1 MAVLSEASLVAG
13 HSGRLLH
20 PDVWKLHA
28 AHVLLR
34 LLARLHL
41 GEFNPGA
48 RRSIAAVSLVAFSR
62 PPGNRSG
69 QASIFSRVQSRR
81 CQMGTS
87 STETPRVLRSDAIF
101 PTHGPSPPPP
111 PQVVQALAWVVSTV
125 LLKSLLSTVLCAS
138 DDVRD
143 RLRARE
149 GRSRRSLF

>member
-69 QASIFSRVQSRR
+69 QGSIFSRVQSRR

-101 PTHGPSPPPP
+101 PLTARLLLLLLRSCRLWPGSSPRFCSSPCCR
-111 PQVVQALAWVVSTV
+111 
-125 LLKSLLSTVLCAS
+125 LSS
-138 DDVRD
+138 
-143 RLRARE
+143 ARQMM
-149 GRSRRSLF
+149 

>member
-41 GEFNPGA
+41 GEFNPVVSV
-48 RRSIAAVSLVAFSR
+48 RKRSIGAVLPVAFSR

-69 QASIFSRVQSRR
+69 QGSIFSPVQSRR
-81 CQMGTS
+81 CQMGT
-87 STETPRVLRSDAIF
+87 
-101 PTHGPSPPPP
+101 
-111 PQVVQALAWVVSTV
+111 
-125 LLKSLLSTVLCAS
+125 
-138 DDVRD
+138 
-143 RLRARE
+143 
-149 GRSRRSLF
+149 